1 MNGKKRLIPIVVMVT
16 LVLLGLSAIGAY
28 VLFDNLFPK
37 AEPVKCPD
45 IEKITII
52 SITQDNGNSV
62 LVETA
67 DYGELL
73 QNICKTEPT
82 RMLSV
87 NEIPSVEYDYIIEM
101 ETFKREYRY
110 FLYVEDEQVYIE
122 SPYEGVYKSNQEFL
136 DWVTAHFKE
145 QHTLNE

>member
-1 MNGKKRLIPIVVMVT
+1 MKGKKRLISMVVMVT
-16 LVLLGLSAIGAY
+16 IVLLGLSAIGAY
-28 VLFDNLFPK
+28 GLFDNLFPK

-87 NEIPSVEYDYIIEM
+87 NEFPSVENYYIINIDTE
-101 ETFKREYRY
+101 EREYRY
-110 FLYVEDEQVYIE
+110 FLYVEDSQVYIE

-136 DWVTAHFKE
+136 DWVTAYFKE
-145 QHTLNE
+145 